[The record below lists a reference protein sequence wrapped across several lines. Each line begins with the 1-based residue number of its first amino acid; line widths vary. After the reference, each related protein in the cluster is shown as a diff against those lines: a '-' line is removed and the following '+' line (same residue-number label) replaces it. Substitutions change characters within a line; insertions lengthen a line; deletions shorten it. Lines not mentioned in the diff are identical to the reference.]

1 MVYASITYDFMSP
14 YLKGIHLSI
23 EFWRP
28 TRHSS
33 SQSIE
38 KEKYEDGPH
47 YMLFQLLEDKGID
60 LILPPPPEASQKV
73 ELVPRVLKETKA
85 LD

>member
-1 MVYASITYDFMSP
+1 MVYASITYVFMSP

-33 SQSIE
+33 SKSIE

-47 YMLFQLLEDKGID
+47 YMLFQLLEEKGID
-60 LILPPPPEASQKV
+60 LILPPPP
-73 ELVPRVLKETKA
+73 
-85 LD
+85 